1 MSRKVLARCGP
12 LLCPAAGAVSRRF
25 GAAQQFR
32 LVLPSPVVLGCAQR
46 LVLQPCYTGV
56 SAGERRQA
64 MFPPCRGTADGG
76 GTGGGQSCSFSCKTS
91 RAAQLLNWLLQA
103 KAGMGA
109 GRTSLCPDQGCSC
122 ALQNSAPIEQI
133 SSGIA
138 EPVLQGRYGAMLV
151 CCNKLLFTREL
162 TMVCGPC
169 GCCLQGAVPGSAPEN
184 CVATNVA
191 PCKLPL
197 GSQPCPTP
205 PSKTVIPGI
214 FSFS

>member
-12 LLCPAAGAVSRRF
+12 LLCTAAGAVNRRF
-25 GAAQQFR
+25 GAAQPFR

-46 LVLQPCYTGV
+46 LVLQPCCTGV
-56 SAGERRQA
+56 SAGERSQA
-64 MFPPCRGTADGG
+64 LFPPCWGTADGG
-76 GTGGGQSCSFSCKTS
+76 GAFSGGQGCSFSCKTS

-109 GRTSLCPDQGCSC
+109 GRTSPCPGQGCSC
-122 ALQNSAPIEQI
+122 TLQNSVPVEQI

-162 TMVCGPC
+162 TMACGPC
-169 GCCLQGAVPGSAPEN
+169 GCRL
-184 CVATNVA
+184 
-191 PCKLPL
+191 
-197 GSQPCPTP
+197 
-205 PSKTVIPGI
+205 
-214 FSFS
+214 